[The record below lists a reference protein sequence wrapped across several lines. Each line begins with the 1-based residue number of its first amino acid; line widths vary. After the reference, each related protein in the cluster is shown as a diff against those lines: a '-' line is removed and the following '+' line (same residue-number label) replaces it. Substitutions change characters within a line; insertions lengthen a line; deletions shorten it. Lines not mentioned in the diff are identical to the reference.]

1 MKTTFLLLTPIFAL
15 GLAVPVLAE
24 VKDPRENGFTI
35 EATVM
40 AEASP
45 AVVYSRLVKVAG
57 WWDPK
62 HTWSGAASNLKL
74 EPKAGGCFCEKLAD
88 GGSVQHARVIFAQ
101 PGKLLRLEGGL
112 GPMQDMAVTG
122 ILTFKL
128 EPDGKGT
135 RIRMTYRVAGVLT
148 MASAQLAPGV
158 DQVMSI
164 QLDRLR
170 TFAGGAPAGR

>member
-1 MKTTFLLLTPIFAL
+1 MKTIFSFLPIVAL
-15 GLAVPVLAE
+15 GLAMPVLSG
-24 VKDPRENGFTI
+24 VKDTRESGFTI
-35 EATVM
+35 ETTVM

-45 AVVYSRLVKVAG
+45 AVVYTRLVKVAA

-62 HTWSGAASNLKL
+62 HTWSGSASNLKL
-74 EPKAGGCFCEKLAD
+74 DPKAGGCFCEKLPG

-122 ILTFKL
+122 ILTFTL

-135 RIRMTYRVAGVLT
+135 RIRMTYRVAGMLG
-148 MASAQLAPGV
+148 MPAAQLAPGV
-158 DQVMSI
+158 DQVMGI

-170 TFAGGAPAGR
+170 AFAGGAPAGS